1 MSGPSP
7 GIERFSIGWRIRV
20 DEDYR
25 HGRISEALWRDLIAA
40 FEEHSTAAAQA
51 GELAKWKIERN
62 VLHDEVHKLRDELA
76 KLRAQL
82 REAQP

>member
-7 GIERFSIGWRIRV
+7 GIERFSIAWRIRV

-40 FEEHSTAAAQA
+40 FEAH
-51 GELAKWKIERN
+51 
-62 VLHDEVHKLRDELA
+62 
-76 KLRAQL
+76 
-82 REAQP
+82 